1 MKHKFKALISI
12 ILFSLIFILSG
23 CKLSV
28 LPADKLI
35 RPPKSGAEI
44 ESVIEKFI
52 GENIFL
58 QTPSSPTSEFKTP
71 LTLIDLDA
79 DGTEEAI
86 AFYTTASND
95 SNVHINVLKHIGD
108 EWISIGDFSGYGN
121 KIESLSFRNLS
132 KDMQQYDIVATWSF
146 IDSKVVTIH
155 KLSGTG
161 RRTTLRSV
169 CNESY
174 SSMSYVDVDTDGLY
188 EIFLVSGDFAD
199 KEKVPTAKVIR
210 VENYGVLNL
219 GMISL
224 SRDIVSFKN
233 SYCQE
238 VNNEKIPMLA
248 VLDYENANKEF
259 STEVLYW
266 NAEKSALEILRV
278 DSVTKVAFS
287 TVRSLPILS
296 ADINGDTYIDIPV
309 QERIIG
315 STLDENNYTSE
326 LTYTKWCELVI
337 GDNGI
342 ELRDSGNYRLYFTD
356 RDYFEFSES
365 LIAEI
370 TVAHNSKNGLW
381 LVHTYNPD
389 DLSDSK
395 PLLEVRSITQEN
407 TESFIAS
414 GYKQLSSNT
423 VDNKVIVYKI
433 TDEGIALGLS
443 ESNMV
448 NVNIQS

>member
-1 MKHKFKALISI
+1 MKSKFK
-12 ILFSLIFILSG
+12 LFLSLILVLLMFIFTG

-44 ESVIEKFI
+44 ESVIEKFT

-58 QTPSSPTSEFKTP
+58 QTPSNPTSEFKTP

-95 SNVHINVLKHIGD
+95 TDVHLNVLKHLGD
-108 EWISIGDFSGYGN
+108 EWISVGDFSGYGN

-132 KDMQQYDIVATWSF
+132 KDVKQYDIVATWSF

-155 KLSGTG
+155 KLEGTG
-161 RRTTLRSV
+161 RRTKLRSV

-174 SSMSYVDVDTDGLY
+174 SAMSYVDVDKDGIH

-199 KEKVPTAKVIR
+199 KTKVPVAKIIR
-210 VENYGVLNL
+210 VDNYGILNV

-224 SRDIVSFKN
+224 SRDIIAFKS

-238 VNNEKIPMLA
+238 VNNEKVPMLA
-248 VLDYENANKEF
+248 VLDYENENKEYC
-259 STEVLYW
+259 TEVLYW
-266 NAEKSALEILRV
+266 NAKKSALEILRV
-278 DSVTKVAFS
+278 DSATNTAFS
-287 TVRSLPILS
+287 TVRTLPVLS
-296 ADINGDTYIDIPV
+296 ADVNGDTYVDIPV

-315 STLDENNYTSE
+315 STIDDNLYTSA
-326 LTYTKWCELVI
+326 LTYTKWCELVVI
-337 GDNGI
+337 DDGI
-342 ELRDSGNYRLYFTD
+342 ELKDSGSYRLYFTD
-356 RDYFEFSES
+356 KDYFEFSPS
-365 LIAEI
+365 ILSSV
-370 TVAHNSKNGLW
+370 TVARNTENDLW
-381 LVHTYNPD
+381 VVHTYDPD
-389 DLSDSK
+389 DLTANTA
-395 PLLEVRSITQEN
+395 LLEVRNITQEN
-407 TESFIAS
+407 IESFIAS
-414 GYKQLSSNT
+414 GYKQLSTNT
-423 VDNKVIVYKI
+423 TDSKILVYRI
-433 TDEGIALGLS
+433 TEDGINAGIT

-448 NVNIQS
+448 NVIL